1 MFSKLIFFICLT
13 FFLYGCGGG
22 DTSTNTQAT
31 TCAGDVNETYLRI
44 TLPLVTQ
51 SDLEAAQ

>member
-1 MFSKLIFFICLT
+1 MTKKLCIFIIGIL
-13 FFLYGCGGG
+13 FLYGCGSGEN
-22 DTSTNTQAT
+22 SSIIQK

-44 TLPLVTQ
+44 THQLVTQ